1 MMPIGDISAV
11 MSDKLPKSAQKVA
24 DRVAALGLGV
34 RIVEMPASTRTASE
48 AAAACGCQVGQI
60 VKSLI
65 FRGRHSGRAVLI
77 LVSGDNRVDVKL
89 VAGDIGEMIERPD
102 AEWVRAETGF
112 AIGGIPPLGHDR
124 PLKTFMDRA
133 LTTYAKV
140 WAAAG
145 TPNCVMEID
154 PKDLASASNAGIID
168 VC

>member
-1 MMPIGDISAV
+1 

-34 RIVEMPASTRTASE
+34 RIVEMPASTRTATE
-48 AAAACGCQVGQI
+48 AAAACGCRVGQI

-65 FRGRHSGRAVLI
+65 FRGRHSGRPVLI
-77 LVSGDNRVDVKL
+77 LASGDNRVDVKL
-89 VAGDIGEMIERPD
+89 VAGDIGEKIERPD
-102 AEWVRAETGF
+102 ADWVRAETGF

-124 PLKTFMDRA
+124 PLATFMDRA

-145 TPNCVMEID
+145 TPTCVMEID
-154 PKDLASASNAGIID
+154 AKDLAAASGARIID